1 MNLGPFDVSAAQV
14 ARLDARFSE
23 FVKQLLAAEMA
34 AHSLR
39 GRALAVNSNENTADG
54 GVDAGL
60 RGATRTDWL
69 PEGDSAWQF
78 KQSDLSPK
86 GCAEEFEKAT
96 WAHEFVAKGGAYVMA
111 LGVPRNDQLIT
122 RRREAIAKKAIELGL
137 LATDDPELICV
148 YDAEQLAR
156 WASHFPSLAV
166 SRLLGGPGSS
176 AIDYESWSRSRS
188 HQASWVADDPRRAAI
203 QAIRDEVM
211 SSGIIELRVQGEGG
225 IGKTRLVME
234 ALRDET
240 LRPLVAYVDSERSV
254 GGELLAHVVEE
265 GRTAILVV
273 DDCPAE
279 RHVKLAE
286 RLPADPG
293 VKLVTL
299 GGEGLA
305 ASRFP
310 VIEVVALP
318 EEQTDL
324 FLRGNYPQL
333 GAEARRFIIDHTRG
347 NTRWTILV
355 ADRLRNAEAAQ
366 AADIIR
372 RNDIESFVT
381 ELLPDGRAFFLSAVL
396 ALVERVGW
404 DRELRP
410 QLEVLAKFADA
421 TLAEFDDVGRELE
434 QRGLLTREGRY
445 RVVSPHPLAVFLAA
459 EAWRTEGERVVRELV
474 PALDEGLALAFFKRV
489 ADLGQFEPAR
499 SVLPAL
505 LAPDGPFGSL
515 HALEQRGAGQL
526 LTQLAIVLPDEVML
540 HLSELI
546 QSATVDELR
555 SYTNSRR
562 DLVWTLEKL
571 IWHRRTFESAANSL
585 LRLAQAE
592 NETWANNATGTW
604 IDLFG
609 TMLPGT
615 AATPAR
621 RAEYVRELAA
631 SEELAVRAF
640 AVKAAQR
647 MLGRMQHEVITV
659 SGELQGGVLVEPRG
673 TPATYGEAGEY
684 QRAGIAILD
693 KLASDPE
700 ASVAD
705 AATTALIEAT
715 HPLID
720 NPFVGDAL
728 AEVLAKQRGPA
739 LDRLRTNITSLIHL
753 HQRHDSGDS
762 REVVARLERLAESLP
777 PPSEL
782 DQFHLLLQLR
792 PWDLEEDEL
801 LARIRESLRV
811 LEDKGETDQ
820 ALGVLNDEEVFSA
833 WFVGRAIA
841 DLKGEDEALKERLAA
856 AIPQNAGALVGYLA
870 GLVERGKE
878 SAFDEFLESGS
889 GQELDESQR
898 LALAVRGPATEKAKA
913 RILSIIST
921 LPVAIGARQVFAWQ
935 RELTEPEVVGLAR
948 DWARRVDSQEDYNA
962 LVDWLNFRPLGQE
975 LPHPLR
981 EITFDVLTKRKA
993 FPALGQQ
1000 AWDWSQL
1007 AKALSPQRGVEL
1019 ARLILELVDEGK
1031 LTVLEH
1037 HEESQVL
1044 IQSTR
1049 SFPEDVWNEVA
1060 AVLSR
1065 RSWRI
1070 PMEIRKW
1077 FLSSIPNDIV
1087 ESWIGDDV
1095 ERARLVASIAPAGG
1109 DQPSPYARFLLQRF
1123 SDDDDVASGLWGNF
1137 ISGSWVGPESDRLTA
1152 QIEQLNRWRTAGEPE
1167 GVRQWAAEVVRGLEA
1182 RRRVALEREAEE
1194 RY

>member
-23 FVKQLLAAEMA
+23 FVKRLLAAEMA

-39 GRALAVNSNENTADG
+39 GRALVVNSNENTADG

-60 RGATRTDWL
+60 RGASRTDWL

-78 KQSDLSPK
+78 KRSDLSPK
-86 GCAEEFEKAT
+86 SCAEEFEKAT
-96 WAHEFVAKGGAYVMA
+96 WAHEFVAKGGAYVVA
-111 LGVPRNDQLIT
+111 LGVPRNDRLIT
-122 RRREAIAKKAIELGL
+122 RRREAVARKAIELGL
-137 LATDDPELICV
+137 LATDDPERICV

-176 AIDYESWSRSRS
+176 AIDHESWSRSRK

-254 GGELLAHVVEE
+254 GGELLGHLVEE
-265 GRTAILVV
+265 GRAAILVV

-293 VKLVTL
+293 VKLITL
-299 GGEGLA
+299 GGEGVA
-305 ASRFP
+305 ATRSP
-310 VIEVVALP
+310 VIAVAGLP

-324 FLRGNYPQL
+324 FLRVNYTEFS
-333 GAEARRFIIDHTRG
+333 AEARRFITEHTRG

-355 ADRLRNAEAAQ
+355 ADRLRDAEAAQ
-366 AADIIR
+366 AADLIR

-381 ELLPDGRAFFLSAVL
+381 ELLPEGRAFFLSAVL

-410 QLEVLAKFADA
+410 QLEVLAQFAGA

-459 EAWRTEGERVVRELV
+459 EAWRTEGERIVRELL
-474 PALDEGLALAFFKRV
+474 PALDRDLALALFKRA

-515 HALEQRGAGQL
+515 RALEEGGVGQL
-526 LTQLAIVLPDEVML
+526 LTQLAIVLPDEVTL
-540 HLSELI
+540 HLSDLI
-546 QSATVDELR
+546 QLATIDELR

-571 IWHRRTFESAANSL
+571 VWHRRTFESAANSL
-585 LRLAQAE
+585 LRLSQAE
-592 NETWANNATGTW
+592 NETWANNATGAW
-604 IDLFG
+604 ADLFG

-615 AATPAR
+615 AATPAQR
-621 RAEYVRELAA
+621 VEYVRKLAA
-631 SEELAVRAF
+631 SEDPATRAF

-647 MLGRMQHEVITV
+647 MLGHMQHEVITV

-684 QRAGIAILD
+684 RRAGIGILD
-693 KLASDPE
+693 ELTSDPE

-705 AATTALIEAT
+705 AATSVLIEAT

-720 NPFVGDAL
+720 DPFVGDAL
-728 AEVLAKQRGPA
+728 AEVLAKQTGAA
-739 LDRLRTNITSLIHL
+739 LDQLRTNITSLIHL
-753 HQRHDSGDS
+753 HQRHDSEDS
-762 REVVARLERLAESLP
+762 RKVLARLESLAESLP

-820 ALGVLNDEEVFSA
+820 ALAVLDDQEVFSA
-833 WFVGRAIA
+833 WFVGRALA
-841 DLKGEDEALKERLAA
+841 DLMGEDEALKERLASA
-856 AIPQNAGALVGYLA
+856 LPQNAGALVGYLT
-870 GLVERGKE
+870 GLVEHGKN
-878 SAFDEFLESGS
+878 SAFDDFLEGRI
-889 GQELDESQR
+889 GRELDDSQR
-898 LALAVRGPATEKAKA
+898 LAIAVRGPTSAKAKD
-913 RILSIIST
+913 RVLGSIAA

-935 RELTEPEVVGLAR
+935 RELTQPEVTELAR
-948 DWARRVDSQEDYNA
+948 GWAERLESQEDYNA
-962 LVDWLNFRPLGQE
+962 LVDWLNFRPLDQE
-975 LPHPLR
+975 LPDSLR
-981 EITFDVLTKRKA
+981 EITFDVLYKRKA

-1007 AKALSPQRGVEL
+1007 AKALAAQRGVEL
-1019 ARLILELVDEGK
+1019 ARLILELVNEGK

-1044 IQSTR
+1044 ILSAQ
-1049 SFPEDVWNEVA
+1049 SFPKGVWNEVA
-1060 AVLSR
+1060 ILLSQ

-1070 PMEIRKW
+1070 PMEIRSW
-1077 FLSSIPNDIV
+1077 FLSSIPSGIV

-1109 DQPSPYARFLLQRF
+1109 DQPSPYARFLLQHF
-1123 SDDDDVASGLWGNF
+1123 PDDDDVASGLWGNF
-1137 ISGSWVGPESDRLTA
+1137 ISGTWMGPESDRLEA

-1167 GVRQWAAEVVRGLEA
+1167 GVRQWAAEVMRGLEA
-1182 RRRVALEREAEE
+1182 RRLVALEREAEE